1 MNRTKQ
7 SIKNIVTGI
16 GSQIFLAVISFFTTR
31 LIKLNLGFE
40 YLGINGVF
48 TNIIAFMSLTE
59 LGIGSAIVFALYKPL
74 AENDTKL
81 INIIMRFYK
90 NAYRIIAIVVFIIG
104 LIIIPFLHF
113 FVNTTLSMNYVRG
126 VFLLFVL
133 NSSFS
138 YLLSYKRNLI
148 FADQKNYIITLYTL
162 IFSVISKVGQLAVF
176 VLTKSYVLY
185 LTVNILCTVGLNLLI
200 SWKAN
205 KLYPY
210 LKDKNPEK
218 LPDDVKKMLVS
229 KIKALFLHSVGTFC
243 VAGTDNIL
251 ISYFFGVSEVGKYT
265 SYITIVTL
273 ITTLANQLYD
283 GISSSVGNFLVEKD
297 SEEKYK
303 LFKKIEL
310 VNSILTIFV
319 SVCLAV
325 LLTPFVKW
333 WLGDDSVLS
342 DTIVYLI
349 VASNFLTF
357 TRKPI
362 GTIKNAAGLFE
373 QDRFAPLIESF
384 INLVASCIL
393 AKLFGL
399 SGIVIGTIIS
409 SISVP
414 IWVSPKIVYKNVFHK
429 NMIKYFL
436 NILRN
441 FLYSTLLILLIKLIL
456 NNIFVYNKT
465 VTLIIY
471 FLITG
476 IICLICELLLFCKN
490 TYFVFFKN
498 AILNNFFRKGKA
510 DE

>member
-7 SIKNIVTGI
+7 SIKNIIAGI

-31 LIKLNLGFE
+31 LIKVNLGFE

-59 LGIGSAIVFALYKPL
+59 LGIGAAIVFALYKPL

-81 INIIMRFYK
+81 ISIIMRFYK
-90 NAYRIIAIVVFIIG
+90 NAYRIISLVVFIIG

-113 FVNTTLSMNYVRG
+113 FVNTTLSMNYVRE

-162 IFSVISKVGQLAVF
+162 IFSIISKIGQLTVF

-200 SWKAN
+200 SWKAD

-210 LKDKNPEK
+210 LKDKISEK
-218 LPDDVKKMLVS
+218 LPADVRAMLVS

-297 SEEKYK
+297 SEEKYE

-310 VNSILTIFV
+310 INSILTIFV

-325 LLTPFVKW
+325 LLTPFVRW
-333 WLGDDSVLS
+333 WLGDDSTLS

-349 VASNFLTF
+349 VASNFLGF

-373 QDRFAPLIESF
+373 QDKFAPLIESF
-384 INLVASCIL
+384 INLVASCIF

-399 SGIVIGTIIS
+399 AGIVVGTIIS
-409 SISVP
+409 SIAVQ
-414 IWVSPKIVYKNVFHK
+414 IWVAPKIVYKNVFHK
-429 NMIKYFL
+429 NLISYFF

-441 FLYSTLLILLIKLIL
+441 LFYSICLILLIKLIISH
-456 NNIFVYNKT
+456 IFLYNQT
-465 VTLIIY
+465 ITLIIY
-471 FLITG
+471 FIISG
-476 IICLICELLLFCKN
+476 IICCVIE
-490 TYFVFFKN
+490 YFLFFKN
-498 AILNNFFRKGKA
+498 QYFIFFKQSILNKIFKKGKS